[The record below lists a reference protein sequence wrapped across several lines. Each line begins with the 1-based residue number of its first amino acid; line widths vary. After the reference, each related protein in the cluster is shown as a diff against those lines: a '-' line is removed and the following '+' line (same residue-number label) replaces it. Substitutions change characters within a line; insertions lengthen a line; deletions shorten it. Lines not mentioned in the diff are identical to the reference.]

1 MSLTPQSRIAHP
13 GTRSKSF
20 SSLETNLLTSSGYLR
35 YFVWILAIAIIYFYA
50 AKLGLLLAFLHAS
63 VSPVW
68 PPTGI
73 AIAAVLWLGY
83 RIAPAILLGAF
94 LANLAT
100 GEPSWM
106 AVGIAI
112 GNTLEAVSAAFL
124 LRRWVGLHSPF
135 YSIRDVLRFVVV
147 AAIFSPML
155 SATVGNASLCLG
167 GSADWARFGSLWLT
181 WWIGD
186 GVGALVV
193 APLVLTWVERPG
205 ERWTRNR
212 WLEALLLLVLL
223 GAAATAVFR
232 EPLPSSVLNLSLG
245 RLIIPF
251 LLWASMRLGP
261 RGVTAAI
268 VLSSG
273 IAIWGTRL
281 GLGPIFGQNPND
293 ALLVLQVAVAANA
306 ITFLSLA
313 GAVAERQGA
322 EQEIALLASIVE
334 STDDSVIGRTLDGTI
349 LSWNKGA
356 ERLYGYKAEEVIGQ
370 PLSILTPLHRRDEMP
385 QILER
390 LTTGEHINRYQTE
403 RVRNDGQIIHV
414 SLTISPIK
422 DSSGGIVGGS
432 EISRDITDRIETE
445 RRSACNLAISRILAE
460 SPAFDDGLTRVLQT
474 VCESLGWKLGAMWAL
489 DSQANVLRCQK
500 IRRTSIAAEGEFES
514 ICYQRVFSKGV
525 GLPGRVWSGLKP
537 AWIPD
542 VNVDDNFRRA
552 RFAAAAGLH
561 AAFAFP
567 IITGDSFLG
576 VIEFFSDE
584 IRKPDDALLAMAA
597 GIGNQFGQF
606 LERKRAEQA
615 LEQSEE
621 QLRLALTAANMGAW
635 DYNVKTGAVKWSAGL
650 EAIHGLAQGTF
661 GGTFD
666 DFLRDIHPDD
676 KNYVL
681 RAIARS
687 IEENSEHD
695 IEYRIVLPTG
705 AIRWLEGKGEV
716 IRDES
721 GMAVRVTGVCMN
733 VSDRKR
739 AEEELERLLELEQEA
754 RTEAEVANRT
764 KDEFL
769 ALVSHELRAPLNAI
783 IGWVDILLAK
793 PERIDDQLGRA
804 LEIIKRNAGLQTRIV
819 EDILDVSRIVT
830 GKLKIDARPV
840 KLAPII
846 HSAINAVQPAAGEKQ
861 IRLRSIIDDGVDPV
875 IGDPQRLQ
883 QVFWNLLSNA
893 IKFSSED
900 NEVEISLS
908 QIGANARVTVSDT
921 GEGISAD
928 FMPHIF
934 DRFTQADLTS
944 TRKYSGLGL
953 GLAIV
958 RHLVELHGGTVEA
971 FSSGEKQGSV
981 FTVTLPCEVAR
992 PELTPGKRIFEEGGV
1007 SSASPLAG
1015 LKVLIVDDD
1024 LDSREVLAALLA
1036 LRAAEVKSAGSVV
1049 EALDAL
1055 SNWKPDVLISDIGMP
1070 GQDGYDLIKAIRSR
1084 GAQDG
1089 GQIPAIALT
1098 GYATLQDVERAL
1110 SAGYQT
1116 HVAKP
1121 IEPRGL
1127 VDLIATLGE
1136 KARHTSS

>member
-1 MSLTPQSRIAHP
+1 
-13 GTRSKSF
+13 
-20 SSLETNLLTSSGYLR
+20 
-35 YFVWILAIAIIYFYA
+35 VAIIYFYA
-50 AKLGLLLAFLHAS
+50 AKLGLSLAFLHAR

-135 YSIRDVLRFVVV
+135 YRIRDVLKFVVV

-167 GSADWARFGSLWLT
+167 GSADWSRFGSLWLT

-193 APLVLTWVERPG
+193 APLVLTWVERSG
-205 ERWTRNR
+205 EPWTRNR

-223 GAAATAVFR
+223 AAAATSVFR
-232 EPLPSSVLNLSLG
+232 EALPSIVLNLSLG

-261 RGVTAAI
+261 KGVATAI
-268 VLSSG
+268 VLFSG

-281 GLGPIFGQNPND
+281 GLGPIVGQNPND
-293 ALLVLQVAVAANA
+293 SLLLLQVAVAANA

-313 GAVAERQGA
+313 GAVAERKAA

-334 STDDSVIGRTLDGTI
+334 STDESVIGRALDGTI

-356 ERLYGYKAEEVIGQ
+356 EQLYGYKAAEAIGQ
-370 PLSILTPLHRRDEMP
+370 PLSILIPLHRRDEMP
-385 QILER
+385 HILESLR
-390 LTTGEHINRYQTE
+390 KGEHINRYQTE
-403 RVRNDGQIIHV
+403 RARNDGQIIHV

-422 DSSGGIVGGS
+422 DPSGRIVGGS
-432 EISRDITDRIETE
+432 EISRDITERIETE
-445 RRSACNLAISRILAE
+445 RRSACNLAITRILAE
-460 SPAFDDGLTRVLQT
+460 SPAFDDGLTRILQT

-489 DSQANVLRCQK
+489 DSRADVLRCQK
-500 IRRTSIAAEGEFES
+500 IRRTPIAAEGELES
-514 ICYQRVFSKGV
+514 ISYQRVFLKGV
-525 GLPGRVWSGLKP
+525 GLPGRVWSDLKP
-537 AWIPD
+537 VWIPD
-542 VNVDDNFRRA
+542 LNADDNFPRA
-552 RFAAAAGLH
+552 RFAAAEGLH

-567 IITGDSFLG
+567 IIAGDSFLG

-584 IRKPDDALLAMAA
+584 IRKPDDALLAMADI
-597 GIGNQFGQF
+597 IGNQFGQF

-621 QLRLALTAANMGAW
+621 HLRLALTAANMGAW
-635 DYNVKTGAVKWSAGL
+635 DYNVKTGTVKWSAGL
-650 EAIHGLAQGTF
+650 EAIHGLAKGTF

-666 DFLRDIHPDD
+666 DYLRDVHPDD

-716 IRDES
+716 IRDEL
-721 GMAVRVTGVCMN
+721 GNAVRVTGVCMDI
-733 VSDRKR
+733 SDRKR
-739 AEEELERLLELEQEA
+739 AEEERERLLEREQEA
-754 RTEAEVANRT
+754 RTEAEVANRA

-769 ALVSHELRAPLNAI
+769 ALVSHELRTPLNAI

-793 PERIDDQLGRA
+793 PERIVDQLARA

-846 HSAINAVQPAAGEKQ
+846 HSAINAVQPAADEKQ
-861 IRLRSIIDDGVDPV
+861 IRLRSIINDGVDPV

-893 IKFSSED
+893 IKFSSEGH
-900 NEVEISLS
+900 EVEISLL
-908 QIGANARVTVSDT
+908 QIGTNARITVSDA
-921 GEGISAD
+921 GEGINAD
-928 FMPHIF
+928 FMPHVF

-958 RHLVELHGGTVEA
+958 RHLVELHGGAVEA
-971 FSSGEKQGSV
+971 FSSGEKHGSV

-992 PELTPGKRIFEEGGV
+992 LELTPGKSILEEDGM

-1024 LDSREVLAALLA
+1024 LDSREVLATLLA

-1055 SNWKPDVLISDIGMP
+1055 SNWKPDVLVSDIGMP

-1089 GQIPAIALT
+1089 GQVPAIALT
-1098 GYATLQDVERAL
+1098 GYATLQDGERAL

-1116 HVAKP
+1116 HIAKP
-1121 IEPRGL
+1121 VEPRSL
-1127 VDLIATLGE
+1127 VNIIARLGE
-1136 KARHTSS
+1136 KDRHTFS